1 MKKSKDIADVLLELS
16 SLYEFYKQLKGCN
29 FKHIT
34 NSNEAQSKKE
44 TENLNNK
51 LLNF

>member
-16 SLYEFYKQLKGCN
+16 SLYEFYKDLKKCD
-29 FKHIT
+29 FKHAT
-34 NSNEAQSKKE
+34 NSKESLSKEE